1 MKRLIIL
8 ILINTFIISS
18 TFAFEGII
26 KQQSKYGVSGKMSVI
41 TWHLKGDKIKMT
53 LESDGKKVVLIP
65 DYKSNSLI
73 MYSDD
78 VQDEDGNL
86 MYMQI
91 NASDIKSNIGS
102 IAAGDMSESS
112 YQNKGAKTIDVLNNG
127 KRYKVEFLPSIA
139 FDFSKY
145 VSLLKESMEVQALSV
160 KNQKG
165 FPVETTLINNDG
177 KEEIVLKTISINET
191 TVADREFTV
200 PIGYKKF
207 EVPAQN

>member
-8 ILINTFIISS
+8 ILLNAFIISS

-26 KQQSKYGVSGKMSVI
+26 KQQSKYGDSGKMSII
-41 TWHLKGDKIKMT
+41 TWYLKGDKIKMT

-65 DYKSNSLI
+65 DFKSNSLI

-91 NASDIKSNIGS
+91 KASDIQSNIGS
-102 IAAGDMSESS
+102 VAAGDMTKSS
-112 YQNKGAKTIDVLNNG
+112 YQNKEAKTIDVLNNG

-145 VSLLKESMEVQALSV
+145 VSLLKESMEVQALAV

-165 FPVETTLINNDG
+165 FPVETTLINNEG
-177 KEEIVLKTISINET
+177 NEEIVLKTVSINET
-191 TVADREFTV
+191 TVADREFIV
-200 PIGYKKF
+200 PTGYKKF
-207 EVPAQN
+207 ELPTQN

>member
-1 MKRLIIL
+1 ML
-8 ILINTFIISS
+8 NAFIISS

-26 KQQSKYGVSGKMSVI
+26 KQQSKYGDSGKMSII
-41 TWHLKGDKIKMT
+41 TWYLKGDKIKMT

-65 DYKSNSLI
+65 DFKSNSLI

-91 NASDIKSNIGS
+91 KASDIQSNIGS
-102 IAAGDMSESS
+102 VAAGDMTKSS
-112 YQNKGAKTIDVLNNG
+112 YQNKEAKTIDVLNNG

-145 VSLLKESMEVQALSV
+145 VSLLKESMEVQALAV

-165 FPVETTLINNDG
+165 FPVETTLINNEG
-177 KEEIVLKTISINET
+177 NEEIVLKTVSINET
-191 TVADREFTV
+191 TVADREFIV
-200 PIGYKKF
+200 PTGYKKF
-207 EVPAQN
+207 ELPTQN

>member
-127 KRYKVEFLPSIA
+127 KRYKVKFLSSIA
-139 FDFSKY
+139 FDFSMY

-165 FPVETTLINNDG
+165 FPVETTLINDDG

-191 TVADREFTV
+191 TLADREFIV
-200 PIGYKKF
+200 PTGYKKF
-207 EVPAQN
+207 EVPTQN